1 MIQWVNEYNMFE
13 TRYVWAS
20 IMLLWGSDLASLYLC
35 DKCCRTAKECHTKS
49 LLCNFW
55 AGVHFKESFW
65 FSYAKNESLQTVL
78 LTSFAKVNLGQTL
91 HQLPLRHFSIW
102 RIFGPS
108 PLDHPFRMSHWRIY
122 LAKSLLLGTAG
133 VGMGKKG

>member
-20 IMLLWGSDLASLYLC
+20 IMLLWGSDLASLVWQMLQNC
-35 DKCCRTAKECHTKS
+35 KGMSHKNLMS
-49 LLCNFW
+49 NFW
-55 AGVHFKESFW
+55 ADVHFKESFW
-65 FSYAKNESLQTVL
+65 FNYAKNESLQTVL
-78 LTSFAKVNLGQTL
+78 LTSFAKANLGQTL
-91 HQLPLRHFSIW
+91 HQFPLRCFSMW
-102 RIFGPS
+102 RISGPS
-108 PLDHPFRMSHWRIY
+108 PLGPLFRMSHWRIY